1 MTTSEQKYE
10 TRARFRRYINKCIED
25 RSHASALGSAESF
38 VWFLIEEVPG
48 AAEYV
53 NKLLDE
59 RKQK

>member
-1 MTTSEQKYE
+1 MINKDKTE
-10 TRARFRRYINKCIED
+10 TKARFNRYINKCIED

-38 VWFLIEEVPG
+38 VRFLIDEVPG

-53 NKLLDE
+53 ENLLDI

>member
-1 MTTSEQKYE
+1 MINKDKAE
-10 TRARFRRYINKCIED
+10 TKERFRHYIDKCIED

-38 VWFLIEEVPG
+38 VRFLIDEVPG

-53 NKLLDE
+53 ENLLDI